1 MKSGE
6 ALSTDGMGQKLWL
19 SRSEPLKVA
28 QSQRKLVWL
37 LSQSHFI
44 SLAVG
49 AEPSRDNTSYNEYGS
64 VSIPSTMMCDAR
76 TINVHHGSLVSE

>member
-1 MKSGE
+1 MEVMKSGE
-6 ALSTDGMGQKLWL
+6 ALSTDGVGQKLWL

-28 QSQRKLVWL
+28 QSRRKLVWL

-49 AEPSRDNTSYNEYGS
+49 AEP
-64 VSIPSTMMCDAR
+64 
-76 TINVHHGSLVSE
+76 

>member
-6 ALSTDGMGQKLWL
+6 ALSTDGVGQKLWL

-28 QSQRKLVWL
+28 PSRRKLVWL

-44 SLAVG
+44 SLAIG
-49 AEPSRDNTSYNEYGS
+49 AE
-64 VSIPSTMMCDAR
+64 
-76 TINVHHGSLVSE
+76 L

>member
-6 ALSTDGMGQKLWL
+6 ALSMDGMGQKLWL

-28 QSQRKLVWL
+28 QSQGKSVWL

-49 AEPSRDNTSYNEYGS
+49 AEPSRDNTSYNE
-64 VSIPSTMMCDAR
+64 
-76 TINVHHGSLVSE
+76 SLVATTFMIKPRQLPGSRCV

>member
-1 MKSGE
+1 MILVRKKGGAGYE
-6 ALSTDGMGQKLWL
+6 NELEEEVKCRAWMAWKRKLNITWL

-28 QSQRKLVWL
+28 QSRSNSVWL

-49 AEPSRDNTSYNEYGS
+49 AEP
-64 VSIPSTMMCDAR
+64 
-76 TINVHHGSLVSE
+76 